1 MLNQLIETRVQC
13 PYCWESFSLL
23 VDASIDSQAYVE
35 DCEICCRPIDFVVQ
49 VDEQDQIQVQAR
61 SQHE

>member
-1 MLNQLIETRVQC
+1 MQNQLIETRVQC
-13 PYCWESFSLL
+13 PYCWEQFSLL

-35 DCEICCRPIDFVVQ
+35 DCEVCCRPIDFIVEI
-49 VDEQDQIQVQAR
+49 DEQDQILVRAR